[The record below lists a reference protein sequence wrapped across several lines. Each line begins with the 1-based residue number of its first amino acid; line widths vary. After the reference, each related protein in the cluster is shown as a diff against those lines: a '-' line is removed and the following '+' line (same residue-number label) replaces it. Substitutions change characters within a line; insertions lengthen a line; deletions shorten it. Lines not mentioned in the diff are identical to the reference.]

1 MPLTKLPYHRGWRC
15 REAFYDMP
23 KLVPASG
30 RVVPTLVTEVVP
42 FGSVA
47 PTVVTK
53 VVPIVPTVALVPPS
67 GKVAE
72 VVPFGSV
79 VTMLKSKPYSTWE
92 REVP

>member
-1 MPLTKLPYHRGWRC
+1 MPFTKLPYHSGWRC

-42 FGSVA
+42 FGSVV

-53 VVPIVPTVALVPPS
+53 VVPIVPTVVPVTYKHSSPNLTRH
-67 GKVAE
+67 
-72 VVPFGSV
+72 GSRKCHEFV
-79 VTMLKSKPYSTWE
+79 KSPPADTIK
-92 REVP
+92 